1 MEKKTRQRIALSV
14 FFFLSGLCYS
24 SWASRIPTIKTALN
38 INEAE
43 LGSLLF
49 IMPISSLVGLPISG
63 WLVSKFDSRWP
74 LFIAFLI
81 HAMALFMIGNSTNI
95 PLLIGSMILF
105 AFFMRIYNI
114 AMNTQSITL
123 QRDYEKKINGSFH
136 GLWSL
141 GGIAGVGFTTL
152 MIALDV
158 SLQIH
163 LMIVT
168 MIALALCLI
177 FFKDLIRQDK
187 APTGNSLKF
196 GKPDTQLLILGFIVM
211 FTAICEGG
219 MFDWSGVYF
228 KEVIGVDLFTFGYL
242 IFMICMTLSR
252 FISDF
257 IIQKIGMKP
266 MYRIS
271 AVSIA
276 VGMAI
281 AIIFPTFWPALIG
294 FSIVG
299 LGTAAVFPMTFI
311 LAGTSKKYSAG
322 IALSVVVTY
331 AQAGILM
338 GPVIIGYLAHAVNL
352 RMSFLF
358 MALAGLAI
366 LPVSRY
372 YFKRFGNAEL

>member
-24 SWASRIPTIKTALN
+24 SWASRIPTIKTALD

-63 WLVSKFDSRWP
+63 WLVSKFDSRCP
-74 LFIAFLI
+74 LFIAFLF
-81 HAMALFMIGNSTNI
+81 HAAALFMIGQAARM
-95 PLLIGSMILF
+95 PLLIGSMIFF
-105 AFFMRIYNI
+105 AFFMRIFNI

-123 QRDYEKKINGSFH
+123 QKNYDKKINGSFH

-152 MIALDV
+152 MIALEV
-158 SLQIH
+158 RIQIH
-163 LMIVT
+163 LLIV
-168 MIALALCLI
+168 ALLTLTLILI

-187 APTGNSLKF
+187 APTGNSLKM

-228 KEVIGVDLFTFGYL
+228 KEVIGVELFTFGYL
-242 IFMICMTLSR
+242 IFMICMTMSR

-257 IIQKIGMKP
+257 VVQKIGMKS

-271 AVSIA
+271 SVSIA
-276 VGMAI
+276 VGMSI

-311 LAGTSKKYSAG
+311 LAGTSKKYSPG

-331 AQAGILM
+331 AQVGILM

-352 RMSFLF
+352 RLSFLF
-358 MALAGLAI
+358 MAMAGLAI
-366 LPVSRY
+366 LPVSRM
-372 YFKRFGNAEL
+372 YFKRFGNTVL

>member
-24 SWASRIPTIKTALN
+24 SWASRIPTIKTSLN

-63 WLVSKFDSRWP
+63 WLVSRFDSRWP
-74 LFIAFLI
+74 LFIAFLF
-81 HAMALFMIGNSTNI
+81 HATALFMIGNASSI
-95 PLLIGSMILF
+95 PFLIVSMIFF
-105 AFFMRIYNI
+105 AFFMRIFNI

-123 QRDYEKKINGSFH
+123 QRDYVKKINGSFH

-152 MIALDV
+152 MIALGV
-158 SLQIH
+158 SIQIH
-163 LMIVT
+163 LLIV
-168 MIALALCLI
+168 ALLTLTLSLI
-177 FFKDLIRQDK
+177 FFKDLIRQDR
-187 APTGNSLKF
+187 APTGNSLKL
-196 GKPDTQLLILGFIVM
+196 GRPDTQLLILGFIVM

-228 KEVIGVDLFTFGYL
+228 KEVIGVELFTFGYL
-242 IFMICMTLSR
+242 IFMICMTMSR

-257 IIQKIGMKP
+257 IVQKIGMRA

-271 AVSIA
+271 SVSIA
-276 VGMAI
+276 SGMAI

-331 AQAGILM
+331 AQVGILM
-338 GPVIIGYLAHAVNL
+338 GPVVIGYLAHAVNL
-352 RMSFLF
+352 RLSFLF
-358 MALAGLAI
+358 MAMAGLAI
-366 LPVSRY
+366 FPVSRY
-372 YFKRFGNAEL
+372 YFRRFGNLE

>member
-1 MEKKTRQRIALSV
+1 MEKKTRQRISLSV

-38 INEAE
+38 INDAE

-63 WLVSKFDSRWP
+63 WLVSRFDSRWP
-74 LFIAFLI
+74 LFIAFLF
-81 HAMALFMIGNSTNI
+81 HASSLFMIGQAGNI
-95 PLLIGSMILF
+95 PFLIGSMIFF
-105 AFFMRIYNI
+105 AFFMRIFNI

-123 QRDYEKKINGSFH
+123 QKNYDKKINGSFH

-152 MIALDV
+152 MIALNV
-158 SLQIH
+158 SIQIH
-163 LMIVT
+163 LLI
-168 MIALALCLI
+168 IALITLTLSLVFFRYLI
-177 FFKDLIRQDK
+177 QNDR
-187 APTGNSLKF
+187 APAGNSLKM

-228 KEVIGVDLFTFGYL
+228 KEVIGVELFTFGYL
-242 IFMICMTLSR
+242 IFMICMTMSR

-257 IIQKIGMKP
+257 VVHKIGMKP
-266 MYRIS
+266 MYKIS
-271 AVSIA
+271 SLFIT
-276 VGMAI
+276 GGIAI

-294 FSIVG
+294 FSMVG
-299 LGTAAVFPMTFI
+299 LGTAAVVPMTFI
-311 LAGTSKKYSAG
+311 LAGTSKKYSPG

-331 AQAGILM
+331 AQVGILL

-352 RMSFLF
+352 RLSFLF
-358 MALAGLAI
+358 MATAGLAI
-366 LPVSRY
+366 LPVSRM
-372 YFKRFGNAEL
+372 YFRRFGNSEV

>member
-1 MEKKTRQRIALSV
+1 MEKKTKQRIALSV

-63 WLVSKFDSRWP
+63 WLVSRFDSRWP
-74 LFIAFLI
+74 LFIAFLF
-81 HAMALFMIGNSTNI
+81 HATALFMIGNASNI
-95 PLLIGSMILF
+95 PFLMGSMIFF

-123 QRDYEKKINGSFH
+123 QKDYEKKINGSFH

-158 SLQIH
+158 SIHIH
-163 LMIVT
+163 LLVV
-168 MIALALCLI
+168 ALLTLTLSLI

-187 APTGNSLKF
+187 APTGNTLKM
-196 GKPDTQLLILGFIVM
+196 GKPDPQLLVLGFIVM

-228 KEVIGVDLFTFGYL
+228 KEVIGVELFTFGYL
-242 IFMICMTLSR
+242 IFMICMTMSR

-257 IIQKIGMKP
+257 VVQKIGMKP

-271 AVSIA
+271 SVSIA

-331 AQAGILM
+331 AQVGILM

-352 RMSFLF
+352 RLSFLF
-358 MALAGLAI
+358 MAMAGLAI
-366 LPVSRY
+366 FPVSRY
-372 YFKRFGNAEL
+372 YFRRFGNL